1 MKYTPENLIL
11 DISGCNQFAE
21 VDEMKL
27 PECKADVD
35 TQCLMTKFR
44 QYLDDNTFVDSLK
57 KQGVDAKT
65 AEKNLATFLKKVT
78 EKQGIN
84 GWPPEK
90 NKAQYEKLEIQLT
103 HLIKKFQDSN
113 DTDNLRSLIFEYCIF
128 GDFCSLKIS
137 EITHQFW
144 RFSFGNLAD
153 YTESSQLHP
162 LFQMIYSQAFNQTV
176 FEINKMQG
184 HSQEIHTYQCLRKLV
199 RQMGYMLPYDPS
211 LDDALQN
218 PDNDLYSSTGID
230 DFPMSYIKDLF
241 PTLLMGNLIQ
251 RFQNIQE
258 ELIREKKWSLIGDFL
273 KTLKD
278 AIEQNLTQGIGWISP
293 GMKDLYCQKVQ
304 EKNLQI
310 EAANAKVDTAQKVVE
325 ACKTHPDVA
334 SFERCKATLDELQKK
349 LEYNLRECA
358 ERNPS
363 KREQEIQAAK
373 HAIEDQKSSSIN
385 FPLPGGQKRKADMME
400 GTCELLDQLTC
411 EYEIYAKEVKQ
422 LKPEIEV
429 CQYLIKQ
436 ASESDAA
443 KEYHSAIDKVKQLK
457 ASAEGVK
464 QERTGIR
471 DVVDRVLTDQ
481 KLCDMEADIPLL
493 ENNAW
498 IFIMHMQGFL
508 TQPFQITQP

>member
-1 MKYTPENLIL
+1 MFHLYSIL
-11 DISGCNQFAE
+11 WRFCSQRFHD
-21 VDEMKL
+21 VL
-27 PECKADVD
+27 P
-35 TQCLMTKFR
+35 
-44 QYLDDNTFVDSLK
+44 LDSFWLALGSMDLYFSKMAPSLPSLASLK
-57 KQGVDAKT
+57 MQLAARFALAYFVE
-65 AEKNLATFLKKVT
+65 AETTMDDDEFFKHLSRTF
-78 EKQGIN
+78 
-84 GWPPEK
+84 
-90 NKAQYEKLEIQLT
+90 
-103 HLIKKFQDSN
+103 D
-113 DTDNLRSLIFEYCIF
+113 FEWK
-128 GDFCSLKIS
+128 DK
-137 EITHQFW
+137 
-144 RFSFGNLAD
+144 
-153 YTESSQLHP
+153 P
-162 LFQMIYSQAFNQTV
+162 LFKIQAGLLGEFAY
-176 FEINKMQG
+176 FEDR
-184 HSQEIHTYQCLRKLV
+184 L
-199 RQMGYMLPYDPS
+199 
-211 LDDALQN
+211 
-218 PDNDLYSSTGID
+218 
-230 DFPMSYIKDLF
+230 
-241 PTLLMGNLIQ
+241 
-251 RFQNIQE
+251 
-258 ELIREKKWSLIGDFL
+258 
-273 KTLKD
+273 TLKD